1 MRKNKIQQ
9 ITKGAMLSAI
19 IGVFML
25 LNTMTSLTLF
35 AILPYLIPIP
45 FILYA
50 KEYGY
55 PQGIIMLF
63 VVFVIG
69 IFLTPIEQVFI
80 VAMYGSIGVVYGDL
94 AKRNLN
100 DKPLILFT
108 FLGTIVV
115 YAVMMFLFS
124 SIYGFDIVGEMN
136 QLKALVTEML
146 QATPELL
153 STMLKMI
160 RPIVILSFITSAFLE
175 AIVIHY
181 LANILF
187 LFLKIKPITKVKW
200 SQVKYPQALGLLA
213 AAMALGGTWADQN
226 KVIKENSEILLFL
239 SIIGF
244 VYLGFLGFIF
254 FYSQEKFKRFRFYSI
269 IVLLFTLDLYAPIHI
284 GIGLFTSVTNYWRKR
299 ND

>member
-1 MRKNKIQQ
+1 MRKNNIKQ

-35 AILPYLIPIP
+35 AIFPYLIPIP

-55 PQGIIMLF
+55 LQGIIMLV
-63 VVFVIG
+63 VVFIIG

-80 VAMYGSIGVVYGDL
+80 VAMYGSIGIVYGDL
-94 AKRNLN
+94 AKRNFR

-108 FLGTIVV
+108 FVGTLII
-115 YAVMMFLFS
+115 YAIMMFLFS
-124 SIYGFDIVGEMN
+124 SLYGFDIVGEMT
-136 QLKALVTEML
+136 QLKALVTEMF

-153 STMLKMI
+153 PSIHKMI
-160 RPIVILSFITSAFLE
+160 RPIVLFSFVSSAFLE

-181 LANILF
+181 FVNILF
-187 LFLKIKPITKVKW
+187 IFLKIKAIIKVKW
-200 SQVKYPQALGLLA
+200 SQVKYPQALGIIA
-213 AAMALGGTWADQN
+213 ATMALGGLWVDNN
-226 KVIKENSEILLFL
+226 KLLANSEIPLFL

-244 VYLGFLGFIF
+244 VYLGFLGFLF
-254 FYSQEKFKRFRFYSI
+254 FYSQEKFKRVRFYSI
-269 IVLLFTLDLYAPIHI
+269 IVLLFTLDFYAPVHT
-284 GIGLFTSVTNYWRKR
+284 GIGLFTSITNYWRKR
-299 ND
+299 HD